1 MRRAFALALLALL
14 IAAGGG
20 VLRAAPPPTYR
31 IAGVVVDSVTGQPLD
46 SAEVTITPTTNLD
59 EQQTLVTDSDG
70 RFLFANLP
78 PAKYR
83 LSATRRGYA
92 PQDFNQHEGYNTAIV
107 AGPGLDSEHIR
118 FRLTPGAVLTG
129 VVTDEYGDPV
139 RDAKVL
145 LFRQSVFEGS
155 RALWPFIQA
164 TTDDQGR
171 YRAAHLLPGAYAV
184 AVSARPWY
192 SASSSQFAGGLR
204 RLADSLGNSAGQFR
218 QFIVETQP
226 AESPQPASVSP
237 LLDVVYPVTFFPG
250 TARLADAAHLSLAA
264 GAAETADFQ
273 LHAVPSLHLRVS
285 VPVEPPLTVTSRD
298 DDGQE
303 TTQQVESPAA
313 VYASLRIGD
322 AYTEQLQAKS
332 TDIAPG
338 IIELSGLPPGEIN
351 LVSTS
356 FLSDQN
362 EQKYVSR
369 ARTLD
374 LTGDTAI
381 DLNPQG
387 APAKVSGVV
396 QAGQFLAAASTDE
409 SSPPDQTSVQAPSSL
424 SISFRSVASG
434 ETYDAPVSSKGAF
447 SFSGSLLPAGA
458 YEVDLLSPGNLRVS
472 SVEATG
478 AAVSGRTVELP
489 ADQPVS
495 LVVHTM
501 EPKCALAGFAL
512 KNRKPVSGAMV
523 LLVPRDSGSGGPRYY
538 RDQSD
543 SDGSFLIGGLFP
555 GRYTLL
561 AIENGWD
568 LEWADP
574 AVLLRYLPA
583 GQPVEFAPAASVRLN
598 AKVQD

>member
-1 MRRAFALALLALL
+1 MRRALTLLAFFL
-14 IAAGGG
+14 AATGAA
-20 VLRAAPPPTYR
+20 LRAAPSPTYR

-46 SAEVTITPTTNLD
+46 GAEVTIAPTTNSD
-59 EQQTLVTDSDG
+59 EPQTLLTDSDG
-70 RFLFANLP
+70 RFLFPNLP

-139 RDAKVL
+139 RDARVL

-155 RALWPFIQA
+155 RALRPFIQA

-192 SASSSQFAGGLR
+192 SASSFQFAGGLR
-204 RLADSLGNSAGQFR
+204 RLADSSDDSAGQF
-218 QFIVETQP
+218 IASTQLV
-226 AESPQPASVSP
+226 ESPQPASVSP

-250 TARLADAAHLSLAA
+250 TARLTDAARLSLAA

-303 TTQQVESPAA
+303 TTSQVESPAA

-322 AYTEQLQAKS
+322 AYTEQLQARS

-338 IIELSGLPPGEIN
+338 VIELSGLPPGEIN

-369 ARTLD
+369 SKTLD

-396 QAGQFLAAASTDE
+396 QSGQFLAAASADE
-409 SSPPDQTSVQAPSSL
+409 SSPPDQTSVQAPSTL

-489 ADQPVS
+489 ADHPVS

-501 EPKCALAGFAL
+501 EPKCALSGFAL

-523 LLVPRDSGSGGPRYY
+523 LLVPQDSGSGAPRYY

-583 GQPVEFAPAASVRLN
+583 GQPVAIAPAASVRLN

>member
-1 MRRAFALALLALL
+1 MRRAFALALLAFL
-14 IAAGGG
+14 IAISGG
-20 VLRAAPPPTYR
+20 VLRAAPSPTYR

-46 SAEVTITPTTNLD
+46 GAEVTIAPTTNSD
-59 EQQTLVTDSDG
+59 EPQTLLTDSDG
-70 RFLFANLP
+70 RFLFSNLP
-78 PAKYR
+78 SAKYG

-139 RDAKVL
+139 RGAKVL

-155 RALWPFIQA
+155 RALRPFIQA

-192 SASSSQFAGGLR
+192 SASSFQFVVGLR
-204 RLADSLGNSAGQFR
+204 RLADSSDDSAGQF
-218 QFIVETQP
+218 IASTQP

-250 TARLADAAHLSLAA
+250 TARLADAARLSLAA

-303 TTQQVESPAA
+303 TTSQVESPAA

-322 AYTEQLQAKS
+322 AYTEQLQARS
-332 TDIAPG
+332 TEIAPG

-369 ARTLD
+369 SKTLD

-387 APAKVSGVV
+387 APAKVSGVL
-396 QAGQFLAAASTDE
+396 QSGQFLAAASADE

-489 ADQPVS
+489 ADHPVS

-501 EPKCALAGFAL
+501 EPKCALSGFAL
-512 KNRKPVSGAMV
+512 KNRKAVSGAMV
-523 LLVPRDSGSGGPRYY
+523 LLVPQDSGSGGPRYY

-598 AKVQD
+598 AKVQG